1 MRTHAD
7 RHIHKAHNLR
17 MEEVES
23 SESADFAVLPFDKY
37 QTLCRVSDATQ
48 SIQATDNIY
57 FLMQSSLF
65 LIEQRT

>member
-1 MRTHAD
+1 
-7 RHIHKAHNLR
+7 